1 MLLDSNVRHE
11 EKVHMLE
18 GYFFLYQEEDL
29 LMGKV
34 YLVGAGP
41 GDVELITLKGLKCI
55 QEADVILY
63 DRLVNKDLLQYAKKD
78 AELINCGK
86 LPDYHLMQQE
96 TINKFLVKYAN
107 KGKIVTRLKG
117 GDPFIFGRGGE
128 EAEEC
133 FQAGIPFEI
142 IPGITAGIAAPAY
155 AGIPV
160 THRNFSSSFA
170 IITGHCK
177 EGGKDNIQWEAL
189 AKGIDTLA
197 IYMGV
202 KNLPYIRR
210 QLLQHGKA
218 PDTPVALIHCGTLT
232 SQKTVVGTLDTIV
245 EMVESQKIINPSMIV
260 IGYVVSLHNKLNW
273 FEPSINKELL
283 VNGAF

>member
-260 IGYVVSLHNKLNW
+260 IGNVVSLHNKLNW

>member
-1 MLLDSNVRHE
+1 
-11 EKVHMLE
+11 
-18 GYFFLYQEEDL
+18 
-29 LMGKV
+29 MGKV

-210 QLLQHGKA
+210 QLLHHGKA

-260 IGYVVSLHNKLNW
+260 IGDVVSLHNKLNW
-273 FEPSINKELL
+273 FEQSINKELL
-283 VNGAF
+283 VNGAD

>member
-1 MLLDSNVRHE
+1 
-11 EKVHMLE
+11 
-18 GYFFLYQEEDL
+18 
-29 LMGKV
+29 MGKV

-260 IGYVVSLHNKLNW
+260 IGNVVSLHNKLNW